1 MNTDK
6 NNLEGLFSG
15 FSGQWDTEEPA
26 LGHQERFLEK
36 LGNKRR
42 KRTISF
48 RRLIP
53 VAAAI
58 LILFGLFITFSP
70 DVVKGEEVATI
81 SPEVKETQM
90 YFTSIIEKELAKV
103 ENEDAPETRALI
115 KDALVNMENLEK
127 DYEKLTAELLK
138 NGENKTIIHAMI
150 TNLQTRIRFLEEV
163 MANIENI
170 KKLKEKHDENK
181 TI

>member
-6 NNLEGLFSG
+6 NNLEELFNG
-15 FSGQWDTEEPA
+15 FKGQWDTEEPE
-26 LGHQERFLEK
+26 LGHQERFLKK
-36 LGNKRR
+36 LGTKKR
-42 KRTISF
+42 KKTINF
-48 RRLIP
+48 RLSIP

-58 LILFGLFITFSP
+58 LILFGLFITFSN
-70 DVVKGEEVATI
+70 DIFQGEEMAEI
-81 SPEVKETQM
+81 SPEVKETQI

-103 ENEDAPETRALI
+103 EKEDTPETRVLI
-115 KDALVNMENLEK
+115 KDALVSMEELEK

-138 NGENKTIIHAMI
+138 NGENKKIIHAMI

-170 KKLKEKHDENK
+170 KKLKEQHHENK